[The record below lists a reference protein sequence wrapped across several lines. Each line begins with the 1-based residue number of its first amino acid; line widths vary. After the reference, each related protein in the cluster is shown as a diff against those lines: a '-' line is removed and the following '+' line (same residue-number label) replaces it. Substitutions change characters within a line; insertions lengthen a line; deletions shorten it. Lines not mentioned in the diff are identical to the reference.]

1 MNNKKTNEVNKMML
15 TTLQEEILE
24 EKIKIEKLEIA
35 KKLLETGYPIENIPK
50 VTGLSLEEV
59 KKLETEM
66 KS

>member
-35 KKLLETGYPIENIPK
+35 KKLLETG
-50 VTGLSLEEV
+50 
-59 KKLETEM
+59 
-66 KS
+66 